1 MFPADQS
8 RKSEHHMSG
17 TRIAFQADR
26 YRSLD
31 LFVERTGRETRV
43 ELEPLDC
50 HFPGGGR
57 RLPAPAP
64 SARTMP
70 ADEYRHHFRI
80 GLPSDGAYRL
90 VVTGGRVSVAYLS
103 ECEDLLDRGVRYL
116 CPEEGDGRSRSWE
129 PRCHFEP
136 RAHWMNDPNGLCRFQ
151 GRYHLF
157 YQYNPYGWQWGNTH
171 WGHAV
176 SRDLVNW
183 TDLPI
188 VLEPQPEI
196 HRDHTLT
203 GGAYSGS
210 AVPVD
215 DQGRP
220 CKGDLASA
228 MRIYLTRHLARVGDP
243 STVEE
248 CQTTCL
254 CVDGIHFGPEQVVV
268 TRPGDAF
275 GPDFRDPK
283 VETSTEREGGDQ
295 LMVVAT
301 NLPAGVARTALG
313 GKPASAASEAGGAAD
328 GQSTAGLATD
338 SEDGWYT
345 TDPTCGPTPRRD
357 DRIPVLAAFRS
368 RGVSLQAVPWEY
380 DGVLLAD
387 MGHGESTTYE
397 CPDLFRLDGSQMAL
411 AGLMQYRD
419 AQGRFQPIRWYAG
432 RLQGGQAGN
441 PEHAGGG
448 ASGDAPAD
456 SPLTMPA
463 RAARLDVMSSGWC
476 DFGSCYYA
484 AQTFEDD
491 LGRRIAIGWLSDWFG
506 VRPRVKG
513 GANGAMSL
521 PRQLRLRGGRLF
533 SKPVSEVYDRL
544 LGATLLQAGGVGG
557 QVSRRVDG
565 SYYVR
570 IDLSGPEDFDLRI
583 ATCGKS
589 RLDLVRQG
597 GVTALKTQGAPTD
610 GIDFTSGL
618 DRVDRVEVFQ
628 DGDITEVFLND
639 GEAAGAIL
647 FAGDGTGVDD
657 LVGDF
662 AMSADGCTFDVGM
675 RALKPVR

>member
-1 MFPADQS
+1 
-8 RKSEHHMSG
+8 
-17 TRIAFQADR
+17 
-26 YRSLD
+26 
-31 LFVERTGRETRV
+31 
-43 ELEPLDC
+43 
-50 HFPGGGR
+50 
-57 RLPAPAP
+57 
-64 SARTMP
+64 
-70 ADEYRHHFRI
+70 
-80 GLPSDGAYRL
+80 
-90 VVTGGRVSVAYLS
+90 
-103 ECEDLLDRGVRYL
+103 
-116 CPEEGDGRSRSWE
+116 
-129 PRCHFEP
+129 
-136 RAHWMNDPNGLCRFQ
+136 
-151 GRYHLF
+151 
-157 YQYNPYGWQWGNTH
+157 
-171 WGHAV
+171 
-176 SRDLVNW
+176 
-183 TDLPI
+183 
-188 VLEPQPEI
+188 
-196 HRDHTLT
+196 
-203 GGAYSGS
+203 
-210 AVPVD
+210 
-215 DQGRP
+215 
-220 CKGDLASA
+220 
-228 MRIYLTRHLARVGDP
+228 
-243 STVEE
+243 
-248 CQTTCL
+248 
-254 CVDGIHFGPEQVVV
+254 
-268 TRPGDAF
+268 
-275 GPDFRDPK
+275 
-283 VETSTEREGGDQ
+283 
-295 LMVVAT
+295 MVVAT